1 MTESPNRFDIFKGKT
16 VGRGQSTGGNPMQ
29 KAKSTK

>member
-1 MTESPNRFDIFKGKT
+1 MSRFDIFKGKT

-29 KAKSTK
+29 KAKEGK